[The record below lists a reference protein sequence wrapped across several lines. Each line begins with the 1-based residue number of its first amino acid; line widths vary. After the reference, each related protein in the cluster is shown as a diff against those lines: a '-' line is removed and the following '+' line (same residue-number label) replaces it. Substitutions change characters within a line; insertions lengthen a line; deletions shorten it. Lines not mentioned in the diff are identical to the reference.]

1 MSEQTKTTALG
12 ILIAI
17 IFVFAFEA
25 CSKSDNRN
33 SQSESIDSEPRVE
46 TLDSEPRVETL
57 VGTYTTKG
65 DYPNIL
71 TFKISERGKVVCETE
86 IRYHYT
92 GIHKETY
99 YGSCKRHRDYYV
111 ISFDEGPVMH
121 FNDFGESF
129 LYIKDGYVY
138 TSPVDMDAENPKKRF
153 KFTKQ

>member
-1 MSEQTKTTALG
+1 MSEQTKTALG

-17 IFVFAFEA
+17 IVVFAFRT
-25 CSKSDNRN
+25 CTKSDNRN
-33 SQSESIDSEPRVE
+33 SQSESI
-46 TLDSEPRVETL
+46 DSEPRVETL

-86 IRYHYT
+86 IKNHYT

-99 YGSCKRHRDYYV
+99 YGSCERRRDYYV

-121 FNDFGESF
+121 FNDFGEIF